1 MALLRA
7 SHLLALIHLRGPCF
21 KEILD
26 VLEHIHAFVYYAEN
40 VYYKT
45 VSKQCNKLDNT
56 LANHAKELRNPYT
69 WNIFNKIL
77 SLLINNNKLKKKNYF
92 SLIQFLSFLKNKGRI
107 FNPM

>member
-1 MALLRA
+1 MDGCYGSVESITFAGINSLEE
-7 SHLLALIHLRGPCF
+7 PCF

-56 LANHAKELRNPYT
+56 LANHAKELRNLYT

-77 SLLINNNKLKKKNYF
+77 SLLINNKINKKLF
-92 SLIQFLSFLKNKGRI
+92 
-107 FNPM
+107 

>member
-1 MALLRA
+1 M
-7 SHLLALIHLRGPCF
+7 LALIHLQEPCF

-26 VLEHIHAFVYYAEN
+26 VLEHIQAFVYYAKN
-40 VYYKT
+40 VYYRI
-45 VSKQCNKLDNT
+45 VSKQCNKLDNALT
-56 LANHAKELRNPYT
+56 NHAKNLRNLYT

-77 SLLINNNKLKKKNYF
+77 LLLINNNNKLF